1 MESSKKL
8 REGATTTD
16 GVEEPQVMT
25 ATTNS
30 ERARSNK
37 DPDERT
43 RLVVELSPMAAA
55 MLNELCDL
63 EHLNKTTVVN
73 RAIQVYHLL
82 RMAEAAGGQVLLS
95 ESKDGSLQRVR
106 FI

>member
-1 MESSKKL
+1 MTSRRTARDDSPTPTGIDKPVE
-8 REGATTTD
+8 TTA
-16 GVEEPQVMT
+16 G
-25 ATTNS
+25 TNS
-30 ERARSNK
+30 EQMRRGK

-43 RLVVELSPMAAA
+43 RLVVELSPTAAA

-73 RAIQVYHLL
+73 RAIQVYHAL
-82 RMAEAAGGQVLLS
+82 RMAEAEGGQVLMSDS
-95 ESKDGSLQRVR
+95 EGAPLQRVR